1 MLSLSRGVEAD
12 SVSFDSP
19 KSWEASWSITPQ
31 LHVFNGDGHLALA
44 QFRKDIN
51 ATHDAHLFVH
61 PTNERGDVQGGIWSA
76 LSNENEAPL
85 IIDGNPTTFWQP
97 AAADPLDQQIVQ
109 IDLGRVVLVKEI
121 RVHFPDQ
128 EGARP
133 FRQFSILASTGAHV
147 AALEDVYRFAPIFRT
162 TKPNRD
168 TLITFGFKSSVWDTT
183 RAVEPLGGGGSSDF
197 ATPAFTGAAATAN
210 TGGSGNLAT
219 SQQNGSRIE
228 ENTHWQMIQFLR
240 FLVDEDQEDGA
251 LAEIEVIAVGDN
263 ISLVVEE
270 NGGTFVNGSRATD
283 PFFLLDGNLNTY
295 SVVAAN
301 DQFAYSRGPAFE
313 GGLWWQV
320 DLGATYWVD
329 DAFLYWQKAGERLSN
344 FKNQQSNY
352 AFTGY
357 TFFSSD
363 RTTTLRCDIDFDEW
377 FVEPEYSR
385 YQIKRHFRYLFNM
398 RKVRYIFWLALLD
411 FGWLAHPMELQIF
424 APGHPAEVVMESH
437 FLNLGELAGDG
448 QPKVIKSVHWDADLP
463 PNAGGGLRTRSGNE
477 MGAVYTFRN
486 KIGEVVTEEKWNSS
500 PKVLRGGIDTM
511 IVGGEDWS
519 AWSNVY
525 KIPGEPFKS
534 DSPRR
539 FVQIELSMSTED
551 PKVSPTMRSMELE
564 FVDALVNRA
573 LGSIQPRSAKPNE
586 DTRFIYTL
594 WPEVTADNSGFDRMR
609 LVVPDLVRADEVEI
623 MVAGQAIAPTGI
635 EITADSLLIELQ
647 QVVRGDSVQIAFTTR
662 LVRNA
667 AVVELD
673 LGLSEAPDLWQ
684 DVEPA
689 ARRSNVVLLPDLAG
703 SDRLIDHLQI
713 SSHVVTPNGDGV
725 NDAIELSFVV
735 LKAQG
740 AVPTVQITDLAGRGV
755 VQLTA
760 TNDGPTRRFV
770 WDGKNAIGEIVEPGV
785 YLFRIDVNSDSGDAT
800 DLRTVSV
807 AY

>member
-1 MLSLSRGVEAD
+1 
-12 SVSFDSP
+12 
-19 KSWEASWSITPQ
+19 
-31 LHVFNGDGHLALA
+31 
-44 QFRKDIN
+44 
-51 ATHDAHLFVH
+51 
-61 PTNERGDVQGGIWSA
+61 
-76 LSNENEAPL
+76 
-85 IIDGNPTTFWQP
+85 
-97 AAADPLDQQIVQ
+97 
-109 IDLGRVVLVKEI
+109 
-121 RVHFPDQ
+121 
-128 EGARP
+128 
-133 FRQFSILASTGAHV
+133 
-147 AALEDVYRFAPIFRT
+147 
-162 TKPNRD
+162 
-168 TLITFGFKSSVWDTT
+168 
-183 RAVEPLGGGGSSDF
+183 
-197 ATPAFTGAAATAN
+197 
-210 TGGSGNLAT
+210 
-219 SQQNGSRIE
+219 
-228 ENTHWQMIQFLR
+228 
-240 FLVDEDQEDGA
+240 
-251 LAEIEVIAVGDN
+251 
-263 ISLVVEE
+263 
-270 NGGTFVNGSRATD
+270 
-283 PFFLLDGNLNTY
+283 
-295 SVVAAN
+295 
-301 DQFAYSRGPAFE
+301 
-313 GGLWWQV
+313 
-320 DLGATYWVD
+320 
-329 DAFLYWQKAGERLSN
+329 
-344 FKNQQSNY
+344 
-352 AFTGY
+352 
-357 TFFSSD
+357 
-363 RTTTLRCDIDFDEW
+363 
-377 FVEPEYSR
+377 
-385 YQIKRHFRYLFNM
+385 
-398 RKVRYIFWLALLD
+398 
-411 FGWLAHPMELQIF
+411 
-424 APGHPAEVVMESH
+424 
-437 FLNLGELAGDG
+437 
-448 QPKVIKSVHWDADLP
+448 
-463 PNAGGGLRTRSGNE
+463 
-477 MGAVYTFRN
+477 
-486 KIGEVVTEEKWNSS
+486 
-500 PKVLRGGIDTM
+500 
-511 IVGGEDWS
+511 
-519 AWSNVY
+519 
-525 KIPGEPFKS
+525 
-534 DSPRR
+534 
-539 FVQIELSMSTED
+539 MSTED

-740 AVPTVQITDLAGRGV
+740 AVPTVQITDLAGRVV